1 MAAEGEKACPTA
13 DLLRNSRDEARAK
26 LADAETEIELRTVM
40 TKAAIEDR
48 DEARAE
54 LAACVKTAA
63 NLVVKV
69 DEARAIARRA
79 VILLHMLK
87 RIVGEHCE
95 DFCDMGMC
103 GELRALSWAKD
114 DAGSAP
120 RAHRMTCPEC
130 GYIWDFHRNG
140 EPQ

>member
-48 DEARAE
+48 
-54 LAACVKTAA
+54 
-63 NLVVKV
+63 